1 MIAES
6 AIAKT
11 IGTLLGTLLALV
23 FIPPKTKKGFY
34 QRAVTALIVGWVSAP
49 FISPWLVSHTSIE
62 PGWDLHVGSGAVG
75 AFCSWWGLGLVKRAF
90 EKFNPTS

>member
-23 FIPPKTKKGFY
+23 FVPPRTKRGFFR
-34 QRAVTALIVGWVSAP
+34 RAVTAMIVGPVSSP
-49 FISPWLVSHTSIE
+49 FIAPWLASYTSIE
-62 PGWDLHVGSGAVG
+62 PGWDLHVGSASVG
-75 AFCSWWGLGLVKRAF
+75 AFCSWWALGLVKRGID
-90 EKFNPTS
+90 KFSTPA